1 VPTVDD
7 LPAEPPPAQAVLAI
21 AQPPD
26 YAAIAAL
33 ITAVYIGEG
42 YSRPERAER
51 FADVAGWAANAT
63 VIVARTRAGGPII
76 GVVGIVP
83 GGEGHTHFAERG
95 ETEMQRLAVAPNARG
110 RGIGRALVADCIER
124 SRGMGGVRLVLW
136 TQPAMSS
143 AQRLYEA
150 AGFRRRPDREPV
162 QGRPQLVYV
171 LDLP

>member
-7 LPAEPPPAQAVLAI
+7 RPADPQPTPATLAI
-21 AQPPD
+21 AEPTD
-26 YAAIAAL
+26 HAAIAAL

-51 FADVAGWAANAT
+51 FADVAGWAENAT
-63 VIVARTRAGGPII
+63 VIVARTRVGGPIV

-110 RGIGRALVADCIER
+110 RGIGRALVADCIAR
-124 SRGMGGVRLVLW
+124 SRAIGATRLVLW
-136 TQPAMSS
+136 TQPVMLS
-143 AQRLYEA
+143 AQLLYEA

-171 LDLP
+171 LDLS